1 MGSYLYIK
9 EASYK
14 VYLELH
20 NNFRIKT
27 KQETS
32 KYNLPLANNL
42 ETFNEGEL
50 LLPNKMEKD

>member
-14 VYLELH
+14 VYLEPH
-20 NNFRIKT
+20 NNSRIQT

-42 ETFNEGEL
+42 ETFNEAEL